1 MSLIA
6 SEFCS
11 FSDRLHCGTSDIAC
25 VQNKSVT
32 KHFNKRDEIQAVC
45 STPTIAECKEKIK
58 MPN

>member
-11 FSDRLHCGTSDIAC
+11 FNNRLYCCAFDIAC

-32 KHFNKRDEIQAVC
+32 KHFNKRDEIKAVC
-45 STPTIAECKEKIK
+45 SAQTIAECKEKIK